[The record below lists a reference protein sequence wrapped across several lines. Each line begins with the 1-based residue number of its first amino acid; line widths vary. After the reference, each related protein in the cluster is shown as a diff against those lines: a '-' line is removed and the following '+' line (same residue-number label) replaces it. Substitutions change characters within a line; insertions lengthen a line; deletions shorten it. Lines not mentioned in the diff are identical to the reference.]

1 MTESVV
7 HLDDRYMSREE
18 LNTTYMN
25 QDNSLTIK
33 IGTPEEDSEEIEGI
47 DLYTFNGTE
56 EKIISILEGSNI
68 EFSKENGVIT
78 ISTIQ
83 EPLKSGQNI
92 TIGSDNSI
100 NANNMKTSYYGECST
115 NGSVSKKEINNV
127 EDFELK
133 KGVIIGIKFT
143 TTNTANNVTLNVN
156 ESGDKNIGY
165 NGGIY
170 VSNSPDICGKQNVLN
185 YYLYDGT
192 YWVYLGRSNFDIYT
206 PEKLG
211 FGYGTC
217 DTPKTELIKIVNDM
231 LNYDL
236 IKNGIV
242 SIKFTND
249 VDFGSFLK
257 INGKPAKNIYYQG
270 NKIADNIIKANDIA
284 TFIYDGVYYHLL
296 SIDQSYQRKLE
307 AGNFITINEETNTI
321 NVNLSDY
328 YNKTQID
335 SNYYNK
341 TQINEEY
348 YTKDQV
354 KTFVNDAINTALKDI
369 FTGKIGD
376 IEYVDGQIIAK
387 MYESND
393 DTILS

>member
-1 MTESVV
+1 MTDSIVV
-7 HLDDRYMSREE
+7 HLDDRYMSKEDLDDRYMSRVE
-18 LNTTYMN
+18 LNNTYMN
-25 QDNSLTIK
+25 QDNSLKIK
-33 IGTPEEDSEEIEGI
+33 IGTPEEDSTEIEGI

-78 ISTIQ
+78 ISTTQ
-83 EPLKSGQNI
+83 EPLKGGQNI

-115 NGSVSKKEINNV
+115 NGNTPQKEINNV

-143 TTNTANNVTLNVN
+143 NTNTADYVTLNVN
-156 ESGDKNIGY
+156 GTGDKSIGY

-170 VSNSPDICGKQNVLN
+170 ASNSPNICGKQNILN

-192 YWVYLGRSNFDIYT
+192 CWVYLGRNNFDIT
-206 PEKLG
+206 
-211 FGYGTC
+211 
-217 DTPKTELIKIVNDM
+217 
-231 LNYDL
+231 
-236 IKNGIV
+236 
-242 SIKFTND
+242 
-249 VDFGSFLK
+249 
-257 INGKPAKNIYYQG
+257 
-270 NKIADNIIKANDIA
+270 
-284 TFIYDGVYYHLL
+284 
-296 SIDQSYQRKLE
+296 IDQLYQRKLE

-321 NVNLSDY
+321 NADLSDY

-335 SNYYNK
+335 
-341 TQINEEY
+341 EEY

-354 KTFVNDAINTALKDI
+354 ETFVNEAINTALKNI

-376 IEYVDGQIIAK
+376 IEYVDGQIIAE